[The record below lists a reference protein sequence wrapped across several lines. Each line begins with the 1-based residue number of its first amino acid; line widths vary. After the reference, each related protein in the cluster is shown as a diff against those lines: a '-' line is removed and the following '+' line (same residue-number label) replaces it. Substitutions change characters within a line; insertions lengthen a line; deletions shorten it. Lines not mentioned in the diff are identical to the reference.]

1 MKDKTFYFFIF
12 NIKFLEVNL
21 LSTQSN
27 TVLKQNRKKKIKT
40 TRQQIQEMY
49 RDTQVKKLFMMNIY
63 SLIFLGFCQ
72 ERDREFQERFE
83 SGFFLRIIVFIYF
96 FFCRHYLILEI
107 QMLGR

>member
-1 MKDKTFYFFIF
+1 
-12 NIKFLEVNL
+12 
-21 LSTQSN
+21 
-27 TVLKQNRKKKIKT
+27 
-40 TRQQIQEMY
+40 MY

-96 FFCRHYLILEI
+96 FCRHYLILEI

>member
-1 MKDKTFYFFIF
+1 
-12 NIKFLEVNL
+12 
-21 LSTQSN
+21 
-27 TVLKQNRKKKIKT
+27 
-40 TRQQIQEMY
+40 MY

-96 FFCRHYLILEI
+96 FFAGII
-107 QMLGR
+107 